1 MVTVTI
7 KFCKFKHAYMNTSC
21 IQVFKRNYLSN
32 TVEEKAEKTIHP
44 FKQIH
49 PWKSVKEFAD
59 DLLNNIIYN
68 KDGLL
73 VLNKPYGIPRGNGNN
88 EFNKTN
94 YVSNSVH
101 YTLEDALPYI
111 CSQLKYPQLTISKC
125 PEKYMSGITLL
136 ATDAKVLHAIELA
149 YTRSY
154 FFGNTYWVVTV
165 GVPSVPSHSYRLA
178 LKLISNPQYKHHKT
192 ILTSKWSINEEKYR
206 KIKIFKARYEIISNS
221 TLNLCSLL
229 KLRASTES
237 RHAIRL
243 FASTFL
249 YTPILGDNIFSSQ
262 IQKVGDT
269 YVNIDPFLSVPA
281 LQKLDKRLLQLL
293 GLYSN
298 QQEIIPVHIHLKS
311 TLLPLFFGE
320 DILLEAPLPPFFNWT
335 CKQLEFK
342 HLMQNNVPSEQSI

>member
-243 FASTFL
+243 
-249 YTPILGDNIFSSQ
+249 
-262 IQKVGDT
+262 
-269 YVNIDPFLSVPA
+269 VPA